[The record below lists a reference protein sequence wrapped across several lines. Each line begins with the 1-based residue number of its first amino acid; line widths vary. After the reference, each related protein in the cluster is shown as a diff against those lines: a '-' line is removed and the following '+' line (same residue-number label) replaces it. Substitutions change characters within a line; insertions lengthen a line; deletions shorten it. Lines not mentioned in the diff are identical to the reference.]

1 MRQVFTSPRLENVEG
16 AARLLNEHGI
26 ETYISNARSYKG
38 NRRSN
43 YSYTELA
50 RGEAGAQAALWIVL
64 PNDITRARQLL
75 REAGLIETTR
85 PATFLPAPVVAAKE
99 APRASPWP
107 MRIRLLLLAG
117 IAIGAMLVLGRAW

>member
-1 MRQVFTSPRLENVEG
+1 M
-16 AARLLNEHGI
+16 LNEHGI

-50 RGEAGAQAALWIVL
+50 RGEAGAQAAIWIVL
-64 PNDITRARQLL
+64 PSDITRARQLL
-75 REAGLIETTR
+75 RDAGLIESTR
-85 PATFLPAPVVAAKE
+85 PPTFLPAPVVAAKE

-107 MRIRLLLLAG
+107 MRLRLILLAA
-117 IAIGAMLVLGRAW
+117 IAIGAMLVLSRAW